1 MDRGTTRL
9 TLVVLAAG
17 IGRRYGG
24 AKQVEPVGPDGEWI
38 IDYSVYDAIRAGFER
53 VVFVIRDELEGVL
66 RGRFDDA
73 LRGRCDVAYVHQRLE
88 DLPDGRTP
96 PPGRVKPW
104 GTGHAL
110 LACRDSLDGPF
121 AVINADDFYGRSGYD
136 LLARFLG
143 EGGEEHAVV
152 GYSLAQTLTAHGAV
166 SRGICRVGEDNRLAA
181 IVERKRVAEREGAIA
196 FTDDGA
202 TWQRLPADAIASMNM
217 WGFAP
222 AVLASFNQRFRAF
235 LEADPDVDKEFYI
248 PSVVGELV
256 AEGRARV
263 RVLLASDRW
272 YGVTYREDLAGTR
285 AGIGALVDAGA
296 YPAPLW
302 SST

>member
-1 MDRGTTRL
+1 MERGTKRL
-9 TLVVLAAG
+9 SVVVLAAG

-24 AKQVEPVGPDGEWI
+24 AKQVEPVGPNGEWI
-38 IDYSVYDAIRAGFER
+38 IDYSVYDAIRAGFDR
-53 VVFVIRDELEGVL
+53 VVFVIRDELEEIL

-73 LRGRCDVAYVHQRLE
+73 LRGRCDVAYVRQRVE

-143 EGGEEHAVV
+143 EGGAEHAVV
-152 GYSLAQTLTAHGAV
+152 GYPLAHTLTAHGAV
-166 SRGICRVGEDNRLAA
+166 SRGICRVGEDDRLQA
-181 IVERKRVAEREGAIA
+181 IVERKRVAEREGAIV
-196 FTDDGA
+196 FTEDGA

-222 AVLASFNQRFRAF
+222 TVLESFDRRFRAF
-235 LEADPDVDKEFYI
+235 LATDPDVDGEFYI

-256 AEGRARV
+256 AEGRADV

-272 YGVTYREDLAGTR
+272 YGVTYREDLPGTR
-285 AGIGALVDAGA
+285 AGIGALVDAGV
-296 YPAPLW
+296 YPAALW
-302 SST
+302 S